1 MHVCVAEDSPEA
13 GYLMVGVGSGLGVGP
28 NILIVSIEKEDFVN
42 SRLSICASFGCMVRY
57 RIPEYCVG
65 S

>member
-13 GYLMVGVGSGLGVGP
+13 GYLMVGAWSGLGVGP
-28 NILIVSIEKEDFVN
+28 NILIVSKEKENFFN
-42 SRLSICASFGCMVRY
+42 SRSSICASFGCMVRY
-57 RIPEYCVG
+57 RIPDHGVG